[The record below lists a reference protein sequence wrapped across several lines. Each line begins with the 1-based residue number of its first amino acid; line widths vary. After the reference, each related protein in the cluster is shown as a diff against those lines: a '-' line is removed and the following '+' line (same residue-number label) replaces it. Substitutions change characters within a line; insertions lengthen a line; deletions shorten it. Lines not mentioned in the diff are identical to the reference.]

1 MELELKNINKK
12 YNKPVLNNIN
22 LYLTEGVYGLL
33 GPNGAGK
40 STLIRTICDIEIP
53 NSGKVLYNGTPVSEL
68 GEDYREMLGY
78 VPQKVGY
85 YPDFTARDFLMYMA
99 FVKGLEKSTCKKRI
113 DEVLELVS
121 LKDTGRKKIKN
132 FSGGMKQ
139 RLGIAQAIL
148 NNPQILIL
156 DEPTVGLDLEER
168 LNFKQFVSEYA
179 SNRIVI
185 FATHIVSDIE
195 DIGNEILIL
204 KNGTIKEQ
212 TSPEKLLMQ
221 INGKVWDCA
230 CDRNEAHTLKQ
241 KFKISNTKV
250 KGEIVNLRV
259 IAEEKPI
266 EGAIP
271 AEGNL
276 QDLYLYLFGKKE

>member
-1 MELELKNINKK
+1 MGLELKNLTKK
-12 YNKPVLNNIN
+12 YDKPVLNNIN
-22 LYLTEGVYGLL
+22 LHLTEGVYGLL

-40 STLIRTICDIEIP
+40 STLIRAVCDIEAP
-53 NSGKVLYNGTPVSEL
+53 SSGQVLYNGTPVSEL
-68 GEDYREMLGY
+68 GEGYRDILGY

-99 FVKGLEKSTCKKRI
+99 VVKGLEKSACKKRI
-113 DEVLELVS
+113 EEVLELVN
-121 LKDTGRKKIKN
+121 LKDTGRKRIKN

-148 NNPQILIL
+148 NKPKILIL

-179 SNRIVI
+179 SERIVI

-204 KNGTIKEQ
+204 KNGAIKNQTAPEQ
-212 TSPEKLLMQ
+212 LLME
-221 INGKVWDCA
+221 IEGKVWDCE
-230 CDRNEAHTLKQ
+230 CGKNEALALKKQ
-241 KFKISNTKV
+241 YKVSNTKV
-250 KGEIVNLRV
+250 TGDKVKLRIV
-259 IAEEKPI
+259 AEEKPV
-266 EGAIP
+266 EGAVP
-271 AEGNL
+271 AEGSL
-276 QDLYLYLFGKKE
+276 QDLYLYLFDRKE